1 MIALSNSVH
10 LYVRPEARDRLLE
23 LFGGVLG
30 LQVVKITKA
39 YVKSPEP
46 MYAVRFP
53 NGASIS
59 VEFTANALSEEQ
71 AARGAWLELRSD
83 DAEGVQR
90 KALGFGLM
98 QITHPFTPFF
108 YVQVPGGQV
117 FRICSTDA
125 EQEPRFPHSSD
136 LTKYRETL

>member
-30 LQVVKITKA
+30 LQVVKVTKA

-59 VEFTANALSEEQ
+59 VESTANALSEEQ

-83 DAEGVQR
+83 DADGVQR
-90 KALGFGLM
+90 KSAGVWPHADHASVHAILLRASAWRSGLSNL
-98 QITHPFTPFF
+98 QHGCRAGTAISP
-108 YVQVPGGQV
+108 
-117 FRICSTDA
+117 
-125 EQEPRFPHSSD
+125 
-136 LTKYRETL
+136 